1 MKEND
6 NLSPRVRAM
15 SPEQRAEYD
24 RMTAG
29 AYQLQM
35 DLKALEDAPQ
45 IFGYARVSTPGQAR
59 EGNSLEDQIE
69 RLQAAGAAK
78 VFTDT
83 YTGTTTDRPEL
94 DKLLSVLRPGDTV
107 VVTKL
112 DRMARSTLQG
122 LQLVQDLTERGITV
136 NVLNMGTISNKPE
149 DKVRL
154 TMFLAIAEYER
165 ETIMQRTRAG
175 KEIAR
180 RDPNWREGRKPTYSA
195 EQLDHA
201 LDLLSDHSYSE
212 VARMTGIS
220 KSTLHR
226 ARRSR
231 AVLSASEE

>member
-35 DLKALEDAPQ
+35 DLKALENAPQ

-69 RLQAAGAAK
+69 RLQAAGAVK
-78 VFTDT
+78 VFADT

-180 RDPNWREGRKPTYSA
+180 RNPNWREGRKPTYST

-231 AVLSASEE
+231 AALSASEE

>member
-69 RLQAAGAAK
+69 RLQAAGAVK
-78 VFTDT
+78 VFADT

-231 AVLSASEE
+231 AACVASEE